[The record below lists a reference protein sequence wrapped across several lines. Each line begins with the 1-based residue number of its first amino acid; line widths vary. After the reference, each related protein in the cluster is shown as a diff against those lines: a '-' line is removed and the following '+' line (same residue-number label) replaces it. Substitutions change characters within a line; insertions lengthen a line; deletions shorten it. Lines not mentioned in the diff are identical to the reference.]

1 MGEHQSHLW
10 GRCWR
15 GNLEKVRKALQAG
28 ADPNT
33 TGGKCDSSC
42 LFVALQN
49 NHMEVADLLLSQP
62 GIQVNAKNRYGQSAL
77 HFACA
82 KGNVAS
88 VKKLLSIPGILVN
101 EREGPE
107 GTGTTPIKLAIASGS
122 IDIVRLL
129 IAAPGILMSE
139 GGCATGWTPIRSGWT
154 PIREAIRL
162 GRIEIVH
169 LLVNVKEVNLKVTNI
184 QRRILEDSAPE

>member
-1 MGEHQSHLW
+1 M
-10 GRCWR
+10 
-15 GNLEKVRKALQAG
+15 
-28 ADPNT
+28 
-33 TGGKCDSSC
+33 
-42 LFVALQN
+42 ALQN

-77 HFACA
+77 HFACG
-82 KGNVAS
+82 KSNVAS

-101 EREGPE
+101 EREGTE
-107 GTGTTPIKLAIASGS
+107 GTGCTPIKLAIASGN

-129 IAAPGILMSE
+129 IAAPGILLSE
-139 GGCATGWTPIRSGWT
+139 GGCATGWTPIRYRWT

>member
-1 MGEHQSHLW
+1 MANPEKIYWKCALGK
-10 GRCWR
+10 
-15 GNLEKVRKALQAG
+15 LEEVREALQAG

-77 HFACA
+77 HFACG
-82 KGNVAS
+82 KSNVAS

-101 EREGPE
+101 EKEGIE
-107 GTGTTPIKLAIASGS
+107 GTGCTPIKLAIAS
-122 IDIVRLL
+122 
-129 IAAPGILMSE
+129 
-139 GGCATGWTPIRSGWT
+139 
-154 PIREAIRL
+154 
-162 GRIEIVH
+162 
-169 LLVNVKEVNLKVTNI
+169 
-184 QRRILEDSAPE
+184 

>member
-1 MGEHQSHLW
+1 MANPEKIYWKCALGK
-10 GRCWR
+10 
-15 GNLEKVRKALQAG
+15 LEEVRDALQAG

-33 TGGKCDSSC
+33 TDGKCNSSC

-101 EREGPE
+101 EREG
-107 GTGTTPIKLAIASGS
+107 
-122 IDIVRLL
+122 
-129 IAAPGILMSE
+129 
-139 GGCATGWTPIRSGWT
+139 
-154 PIREAIRL
+154 
-162 GRIEIVH
+162 
-169 LLVNVKEVNLKVTNI
+169 
-184 QRRILEDSAPE
+184 

>member
-1 MGEHQSHLW
+1 M
-10 GRCWR
+10 
-15 GNLEKVRKALQAG
+15 
-28 ADPNT
+28 
-33 TGGKCDSSC
+33 
-42 LFVALQN
+42 ALQN

-107 GTGTTPIKLAIASGS
+107 GTGTTLIKLAIASGS

-162 GRIEIVH
+162 GRIEIVR
-169 LLVNVKEVNLKVTNI
+169 LLVTVKEVNLEVTNF

>member
-1 MGEHQSHLW
+1 MANPEKIYWKCALGK
-10 GRCWR
+10 
-15 GNLEKVRKALQAG
+15 LEEVREALQAG

-49 NHMEVADLLLSQP
+49 NHMEVADLLLLQP

-88 VKKLLSIPGILVN
+88 VKKLLSIPIILVN
-101 EREGPE
+101 ESEGPE
-107 GTGTTPIKLAIASGS
+107 GTGCTPINLAIASGS
-122 IDIVRLL
+122 IHIVRLL
-129 IAAPGILMSE
+129 IAAPGILFSE

-154 PIREAIRL
+154 PIREAIIL
-162 GRIEIVH
+162 GKIEIVR
-169 LLVNVKEVNLKVTNI
+169 LLVTVKEVNLKVTNI

>member
-1 MGEHQSHLW
+1 M
-10 GRCWR
+10 
-15 GNLEKVRKALQAG
+15 
-28 ADPNT
+28 
-33 TGGKCDSSC
+33 
-42 LFVALQN
+42 
-49 NHMEVADLLLSQP
+49 
-62 GIQVNAKNRYGQSAL
+62 
-77 HFACA
+77 
-82 KGNVAS
+82 
-88 VKKLLSIPGILVN
+88 KKLLSIPGILVN

-107 GTGTTPIKLAIASGS
+107 GTGTTAIKLAIASGS